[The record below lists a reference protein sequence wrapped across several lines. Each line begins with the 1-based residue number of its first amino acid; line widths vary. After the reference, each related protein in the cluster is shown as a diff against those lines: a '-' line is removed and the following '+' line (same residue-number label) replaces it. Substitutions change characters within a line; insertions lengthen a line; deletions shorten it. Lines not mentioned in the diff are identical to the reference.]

1 MQRPLCW
8 LTSLVC
14 GCYAE
19 IAGVA
24 PDAGL
29 AADAPVAIVEIAAPA
44 IDAVADAIV
53 VAYRQL
59 AAEAR
64 SFQDVVV
71 QVAD

>member
-8 LTSLVC
+8 LTILVC

-19 IAGVA
+19 IAGVS
-24 PDAGL
+24 PDAT
-29 AADAPVAIVEIAAPA
+29 AADAPVAIVEIASPA
-44 IDAVADAIV
+44 IGAIADAIV

-59 AAEAR
+59 AAEAHA
-64 SFQDVVV
+64 FQDVVV